1 MKAFFLAVSVAFA
14 GVALYSAA
22 PATGAAQGLIAG
34 GRPPDLLLM
43 YTGDVIGYV
52 DPCG

>member
-1 MKAFFLAVSVAFA
+1 MKHFLLAVT
-14 GVALYSAA
+14 VALAAVAIYQAA
-22 PATGAAQGLIAG
+22 PATGAQKGLVAG
-34 GRPPDLLLM
+34 GDPPDLLLM